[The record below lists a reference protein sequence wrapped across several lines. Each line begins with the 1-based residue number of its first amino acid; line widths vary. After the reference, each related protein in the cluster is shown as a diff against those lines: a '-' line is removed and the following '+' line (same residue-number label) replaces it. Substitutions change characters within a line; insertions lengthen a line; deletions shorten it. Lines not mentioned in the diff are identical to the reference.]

1 VTIKK
6 FIVQTSIILAISCV
20 IGFTF
25 NGFSKSPLPIFT
37 KYDPLQAADKG
48 ENNQDDNQDFHI
60 TEIDAETL
68 NYLIESEEVL
78 LFDARTKE
86 EYNGEHLPKAVSLPV
101 YEFDRMYPGVEGLF
115 VEGKTIVT
123 YCSSLTCIDS
133 PLLAKKLSGK
143 GHENVFVYRGGFKEW
158 SELNY
163 PVEKPQA
170 TIQE

>member
-37 KYDPLQAADKG
+37 KYNPLRTVVKG
-48 ENNQDDNQDFHI
+48 ENNQDDIQGFIVN
-60 TEIDAETL
+60 EIDAETL
-68 NYLIESEEVL
+68 KYLLESEEVL
-78 LFDARTKE
+78 LFDARAVE
-86 EYNGEHLPKAVSLPV
+86 EYREGCLPTAVSFPA
-101 YEFDRMYPGVEGLF
+101 YEFDRVYPRVEGLF
-115 VEGKTIVT
+115 VTGKTIIT
-123 YCSSLTCIDS
+123 YCSSVTCTDS